1 MKPILILATAATFAL
16 ASTCSAPAQAAP
28 KVQAKTKA
36 PARKTV
42 VKKII
47 GNPIVPT
54 RSSRVD
60 IVFCIDCSGSM
71 GPVIE
76 TAKQKIW
83 SIVNQLARA
92 KPSPALR
99 IGLLGYGNAD
109 RTFRSFALSDDLDKV
124 YENLM
129 TFRDEGW
136 SEEYVG
142 LALHK
147 ADGEMKWGTAKQQLN
162 VIYMVGNETARQGPQ
177 QFDYAK
183 TTPTAHERDIVV
195 NAIYCGSAGGE
206 DTWKQM
212 ALLGGGQYLHIDQN
226 GGSITVATPY
236 DTKLAALSTELNKTY
251 LPYGARGRDGISNQ
265 ATQDSNS
272 QRVGGTANAA
282 ARASAKSSAQ
292 YNSRGWDLVDAAR
305 EKGFDLA
312 TVKSEDLPANMRK
325 MTLAQRKAHIAKSAQ
340 QRSAVQTQIRKLSEQ
355 REAYVQAEIKKRGLS
370 QKNAFDESV
379 RRSIVEQA
387 TAKGYR
393 F

>member
-1 MKPILILATAATFAL
+1 MKPILKVACTAMILSA
-16 ASTCSAPAQAAP
+16 ASTCSVPAQAAP
-28 KVQAKTKA
+28 KAPVQKTAAKTIVA
-36 PARKTV
+36 PQT
-42 VKKII
+42 
-47 GNPIVPT
+47 
-54 RSSRVD
+54 SSRVD

-109 RTFRSFALSDDLDKV
+109 RNFRSFALSDDLDKV

-142 LALHK
+142 MAVHK
-147 ADGEMKWGTAKQQLN
+147 AHGEMKWGTAKRQLN
-162 VIYMVGNETARQGPQ
+162 VIYVVGNETARQGPE

-183 TTPTAHERDIVV
+183 TTLAAHNRDIVV

-206 DTWKQM
+206 ETWREM
-212 ALLGGGQYLHIDQN
+212 AGLGGGQYLHIDKD

-236 DTKLAALSTELNKTY
+236 DTKLAALSSELNKTY
-251 LPYGARGRDGISNQ
+251 LPYGAGGQRSYANQ
-265 ATQDSNS
+265 AMQDSNS
-272 QRVGGTANAA
+272 SRVGGMANAA

-305 EKGFDLA
+305 EKDFDLSKIKA
-312 TVKSEDLPANMRK
+312 EDLPASMRK
-325 MTLAQRKAHIAKSAQ
+325 MSLAQRKAHIAKNAQ
-340 QRSAVQTQIRKLSEQ
+340 QRSAVQSQIRKLSEQ
-355 REAYVQAEIKKRGLS
+355 RDTFVQAEIKKRGLT
-370 QKNAFDESV
+370 QENAFDESV

-387 TAKGYR
+387 KAKGYK
-393 F
+393 FDK